1 MKKAIILLLLIFSA
15 VTLFSEEQYDFRKV
29 KWGMSFEE
37 VLKSENINPKSSIKD
52 EYISYNDSIFFKD
65 CNLNYYFFERKLSR
79 IFISFGDLF
88 PLEKNNYFE
97 EYNEIKKL
105 YEKRYGKVSKSQTI
119 WYNKKFKN
127 NPDRIN
133 EAISKNHVNI
143 GDAWI
148 LEKTVISLGIVV
160 NDSGKVSIVVLY
172 KEKIEGTMSEKDY
185 LSDKI

>member
-1 MKKAIILLLLIFSA
+1 MKKPLILLMLIFSA
-15 VTLFSEEQYDFRKV
+15 FTLFSEEEYDFRKAR
-29 KWGMSFEE
+29 WGMSFEE
-37 VLKSENINPKSSIKD
+37 VLNSEEVEPLYSVKNEHIT
-52 EYISYNDSIFFKD
+52 YRDSIFFKYYSF
-65 CNLNYYFFERKLSR
+65 NYSFSDGKLSS
-79 IFISFGDLF
+79 IFVSFDDLF

-127 NPDRIN
+127 SPDRIN
-133 EAISKNHVNI
+133 EAISKKHVNI

-172 KEKIEGTMSEKDY
+172 KEKIEGTMTEKDY
-185 LSDKI
+185 LSEKI

>member
-1 MKKAIILLLLIFSA
+1 MKKTIILLILIFSTF
-15 VTLFSEEQYDFRKV
+15 TLFSEEKYDFRKV

-37 VLKSENINPKSSIKD
+37 VLKSENINPKSSMQN

-65 CNLNYYFFERKLSR
+65 CSLNYYFFDGKLSR
-79 IFISFGDLF
+79 IFMSFGNLF

-105 YEKRYGKVSKSQTI
+105 YEKRYGQVSKSQTI
-119 WYNKKFKN
+119 WHNKKFKN
-127 NPDRIN
+127 NPDKIN
-133 EAISKNHVNI
+133 EAISKKHVNI
-143 GDAWI
+143 DDTWI
-148 LEKTVISLGIVV
+148 AERTVISLGIVV

-185 LSDKI
+185 LSEKI